1 MSLEPVIRVRTYALV
16 LAALIVLTFATVG
29 ISFIQLSPAW
39 HLTFGLLIGVV
50 KASLVALFFMHL
62 LHSPRLS
69 WLIVFLA
76 LVWLLLLFALTLADY
91 FSRDLIPFMPGH

>member
-1 MSLEPVIRVRTYALV
+1 MSLEPVVSVRTYALV
-16 LAALIVLTFATVG
+16 LLALILLTFLTVG
-29 ISFIQLSPAW
+29 ISFIHLSGGW
-39 HLTFGLLIGVV
+39 HITFGLLIGVV

-91 FSRDLIPFMPGH
+91 FTRELIPFMPGH